1 MIASD
6 PFIAIGFFFFK
17 VLLQLLIRSTFTD
30 LYVFEQAPQNGS
42 CLNRGY

>member
-6 PFIAIGFFFFK
+6 PFIAIRLFFK
-17 VLLQLLIRSTFTD
+17 VLLQLLIRSTVTD

>member
-6 PFIAIGFFFFK
+6 PFIAIGFFFK
-17 VLLQLLIRSTFTD
+17 VLLQLLIRSTVTD